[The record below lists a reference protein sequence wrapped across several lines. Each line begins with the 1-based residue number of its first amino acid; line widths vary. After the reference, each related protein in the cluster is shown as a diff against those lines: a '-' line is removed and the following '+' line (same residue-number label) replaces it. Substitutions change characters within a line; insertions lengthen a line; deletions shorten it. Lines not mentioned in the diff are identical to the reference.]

1 MDSRMVGVPDQCA
14 YSNSKSG
21 WMEGYIF
28 ESWFS
33 EVFLRQLE
41 DKRKPIIVF
50 FDEHGSHL
58 TYQTA
63 LPVNKEAV
71 PKAKLLPSTTLISS
85 VEQTATVSSTSASE
99 SEQQMTQHKAMR

>member
-1 MDSRMVGVPDQCA
+1 MDSWMVSGPDQCA
-14 YSNSKSG
+14 YNISKSD

-41 DKRKPIIVF
+41 NKPKPIIVF

-63 LPVNKEAV
+63 SPVNKEAV
-71 PKAKLLPSTTLISS
+71 PKAKLLPSTTLIPS

-99 SEQQMTQHKAMR
+99 SEQQMGPHKAMR